1 MDLCFSGGYYSRTV
15 SELKGKSALAFA
27 WGASTKCG
35 SWFNGINLR
44 SAEGKQC
51 LSCGQVRRA
60 YARYMF
66 SVGTGVG
73 DRATLGTR
81 RQRVTP
87 QIVLVLVVVLDV
99 VDPPFRGGAL
109 SRPSRRTSSF
119 VAPPSEA
126 APLRGLWGWGA
137 IVFHGLT
144 PVATDYRPLVRRRLP
159 AAGRA
164 QGRLATCPPQVAD
177 APKPLWRRRGFCRR
191 GRPYMLKRQ
200 ARNRFRLCTL
210 NTYTA
215 HAVG

>member
-1 MDLCFSGGYYSRTV
+1 M
-15 SELKGKSALAFA
+15 
-27 WGASTKCG
+27 
-35 SWFNGINLR
+35 NGMFKT
-44 SAEGKQC
+44 SPTAHA
-51 LSCGQVRRA
+51 V
-60 YARYMF
+60 YVF

-73 DRATLGTR
+73 DRATLRTR

-87 QIVLVLVVVLDV
+87 QIVLV

-126 APLRGLWGWGA
+126 APLRGALRFWA

-144 PVATDYRPLVRRRLP
+144 PVATDYRPPVRRRLP

-177 APKPLWRRRGFCRR
+177 APKPLWRRSGFCRR
-191 GRPYMLKRQ
+191 GRPYMSRRAVSSFIRHLWNL
-200 ARNRFRLCTL
+200 RNLRIYPLLVF
-210 NTYTA
+210 
-215 HAVG
+215 G